1 MRGLLTAVLGAILV
15 GIAAGI
21 GGYTF
26 RYARGY
32 AYLRGDRR

>member
-1 MRGLLTAVLGAILV
+1 MRGLLTAVLAAILM

-26 RYARGY
+26 LYARGY
-32 AYLRGDRR
+32 ANLHRR